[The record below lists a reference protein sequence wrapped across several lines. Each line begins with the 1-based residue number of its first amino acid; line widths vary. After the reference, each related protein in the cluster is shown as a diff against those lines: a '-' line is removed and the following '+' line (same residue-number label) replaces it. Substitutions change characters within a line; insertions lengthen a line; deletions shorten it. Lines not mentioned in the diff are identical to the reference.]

1 MEAMYLLGKMREGS
15 LRSTLDY
22 DLQSRVNDLARRYN
36 KRYRGNKINNMA
48 IVVMD
53 VGSGE
58 VLAYVGNVYDPADRT
73 EGTSVDVIP
82 APRSSGSVL
91 KPLLYAAML
100 DNGTALP
107 AMLFPDVPTYY
118 RDFTPHNY
126 NRTFDGAVPAN
137 RVVERSLN
145 VPSVRMLDKYGPA
158 TTGFR

>member
-1 MEAMYLLGKMREGS
+1 
-15 LRSTLDY
+15 
-22 DLQSRVNDLARRYN
+22 
-36 KRYRGNKINNMA
+36 MA

-53 VGSGE
+53 VESGE

-126 NRTFDGAVPAN
+126 NRTFDGAVPAD

-145 VPSVRMLDKYGPA
+145 VPSVRMLDKYGKENFLA
-158 TTGFR
+158 LVRALGFGTIDRSAAHYGLSLILGGAEISLWDLTSPT